1 MRISSSRTFLE
12 VCLWCCLLDMAA
24 GKNGKAVEVEA
35 ASWILEGACCKRGR
49 VFFTDAGRV
58 CAVET

>member
-12 VCLWCCLLDMAA
+12 VCLWCCLLDMAV

-35 ASWILEGACCKRGR
+35 ASSSQVDFRRSLL
-49 VFFTDAGRV
+49 
-58 CAVET
+58 